1 MILKSGC
8 FTFQFHSQ
16 NVYEAKELNLPE
28 DVALLFI
35 YLNVINAKQKLN
47 NEKTYSI
54 RYNIIHFIDESL
66 DPLVHHKLSLALVL
80 IGNKLSGRFCWTF

>member
-1 MILKSGC
+1 MICGC

-16 NVYEAKELNLPE
+16 NVYEAEEFNLPE

-35 YLNVINAKQKLN
+35 YLNVINTKQKLN

-54 RYNIIHFIDESL
+54 RYNIIHFFKW
-66 DPLVHHKLSLALVL
+66 VA
-80 IGNKLSGRFCWTF
+80 

>member
-1 MILKSGC
+1 MILICGC

-16 NVYEAKELNLPE
+16 NVYEAEEFNLPE

-35 YLNVINAKQKLN
+35 YLNVINTKQKLN

-54 RYNIIHFIDESL
+54 RYNIIHFFKW
-66 DPLVHHKLSLALVL
+66 VA
-80 IGNKLSGRFCWTF
+80 